1 MNAGEAIKA
10 VNFNLQKKNMIALFL
25 IEIKLPQCHYVYVKI
40 IYLFIY

>member
-1 MNAGEAIKA
+1 MLGKRLRLLILIYK
-10 VNFNLQKKNMIALFL
+10 KKNMIALFL